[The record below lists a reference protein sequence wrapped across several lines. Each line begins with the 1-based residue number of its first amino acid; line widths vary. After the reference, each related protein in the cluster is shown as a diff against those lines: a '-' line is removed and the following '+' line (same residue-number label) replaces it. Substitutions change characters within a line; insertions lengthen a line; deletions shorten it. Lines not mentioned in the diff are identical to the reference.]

1 MKKQSVVRLYRFSD
15 ATLVTKGKEKI
26 AFMRRDAAAFT
37 PFGVTAPQVTSLETA
52 INVFSNTITDIEAVS
67 NQTGVTANKN
77 IKADQLRVAIRTV
90 MARAELKYGPNSA
103 KYKKFGTEAL
113 SQQSDSDLLITGK
126 RVVRVGTEFL
136 TDLTPNGLTVAM
148 LTAITTLCN
157 EFEALI
163 IDLKIKIGDRDIIQE
178 DRVEAGN
185 IIYKTLLQYTTMGLS
200 IWETSDV
207 AKYNDYV
214 VYNTVNGETPEVATE
229 PTV

>member
-1 MKKQSVVRLYRFSD
+1 MKKPSVVRLYRFSD

-52 INVFSNTITDIEAVS
+52 INTFANTITDVEAVS
-67 NQTGVTANKN
+67 NQTGVTINKN
-77 IKADQLRVAIRTV
+77 AKADQLRMAIRTV

-157 EFEALI
+157 EFEFLI
-163 IDLKIKIGDRDIIQE
+163 IDLKIKIGERDIIQE

-214 VYNTVNGETPEVATE
+214 VYNTVNGETPEVAIE

>member
-1 MKKQSVVRLYRFSD
+1 MKKPSVVRLYRFSD

-67 NQTGVTANKN
+67 NQTGVTAAKDA
-77 IKADQLRVAIRTV
+77 KADQLRVAIRAV
-90 MARAELKYGPNSA
+90 MARAELKYGNSSA

-157 EFEALI
+157 EFEFLI
-163 IDLKIKIGDRDIIQE
+163 IDLKIKIGERDIIQE

-185 IIYKTLLQYTTMGLS
+185 IIYKTLIQYTTMGLS

-214 VYNTVNGETPEVATE
+214 VYNTVNGETPEVAIE